1 MRVYRAMSMDYAQMT
16 EGCRHRRPAAQRA
29 LYDEFA
35 PIVLGVCCRYASCR
49 DEANDLM
56 QDSMVKVY
64 EKIGTLRNPDKLGSW
79 IYNLT
84 VNTCVQY
91 CRSRSRVTLVDDMEG
106 YSESTVELPYS
117 EADIVAAL
125 EALTDSQR
133 LAFNLCCVEEMN
145 FAEVAERMRCTESN
159 VRVLLFHARRNLRKR
174 LEKTK
179 QK

>member
-1 MRVYRAMSMDYAQMT
+1 MSMSYAQMA
-16 EGCRHRRPAAQRA
+16 EGCRHRKPAAQRA

-35 PIVLGVCCRYASCR
+35 PMVLGICCRYASCR

-56 QDSMVKVY
+56 QDSLVKVY
-64 EKIGTLRNPDKLGSW
+64 EKIGTLRDSDKIGGW

-91 CRSRSRVTLVDDMEG
+91 CRSRTRVALVNDMDG
-106 YSESTVELPYS
+106 YSETEVELPYS
-117 EADIVAAL
+117 EADIARAL
-125 EALTDSQR
+125 DALTASQR
-133 LAFNLCCVEEMN
+133 LAFNLCCVEEMD

-159 VRVLLFHARRNLRKR
+159 VRSLLSHARKRLRNR

-179 QK
+179 Q